1 MDVASGTVAALPHPG
16 ALEIV
21 TFSLLTSG
29 DGPIDGLVARQP
41 GRNIELLSQC
51 FVGAPNSNRGGI
63 RLRQRGG
70 QRDRDP
76 GGITR
81 SHKARRRGIDYV
93 RYPTNLSRHYREVGR
108 HGLEQY
114 HGRAFCPRAE
124 QKRIEGGKETFSIR
138 DCPAPEHAI
147 RNSECLREIA
157 QRRLFLSLSNHDQI
171 SVGTI
176 ESGKCFERDVEP
188 FLE

>member
-1 MDVASGTVAALPHPG
+1 MTSGTVAALPHPG
-16 ALEIV
+16 ALAGHACER
-21 TFSLLTSG
+21 STSG

-41 GRNIELLSQC
+41 RRSIESLSQ
-51 FVGAPNSNRGGI
+51 FFAGAPNSNRGGI
-63 RLRQRGG
+63 RLRQSGG
-70 QRDRDP
+70 QCDRDP
-76 GGITR
+76 GNITR
-81 SHKARRRGIDYV
+81 SHKAGRRGIDYV
-93 RYPTNLSRHYREVGR
+93 RYPAHLSRHDRDVGR
-108 HGLEQY
+108 HGLEKY
-114 HGRAFCPRAE
+114 HGRAFSPRAE